1 MEGRR
6 AITPRAAAA
15 WILEAPAAAWALALV
30 ALAFGLW
37 SGLGDRYLH
46 DEGLLTWHFAQVTL
60 EAPAAAL
67 FWQKSRPLLAAL
79 YGPFAGLGQPVFTVI
94 HVVIAAL
101 ALPLLAGVARAIGQR
116 SPNLPALLVASSA
129 LWLACGPA
137 GVSNSDAL
145 TGLCLALY
153 LWLARGRPLAAGLLL
168 GALLFARSEVA
179 VFAGGI
185 GLYALLRGPR
195 RLALAIPALPAIYAL
210 LGALYHHDLL
220 PAIGLFNF
228 DSSPRYLLP
237 ALPFA
242 ALAIGPVIDG
252 WREGGAGER
261 ATTLALAIALAL
273 GLAAY
278 LAAIRGLPAIGLFNF
293 DSSPRYLLPAL
304 PSPPG
309 DRPGDRRLARGRRG
323 RAGDH
328 PRPGER
334 PRARPRR
341 RPPRRLAAAAGRRRR
356 PRGRGRA
363 RPRRPPAGAAI
374 ILSSGQRWPCRRS
387 SRRPGCPSPAAT
399 LASRPAPPG
408 SPGAPSSP
416 GAR

>member
-79 YGPFAGLGQPVFTVI
+79 YGPFAGLGKPVFTVI

-185 GLYALLRGPR
+185 GLYALLRGRGAWPWRSR
-195 RLALAIPALPAIYAL
+195 RSRRSTRSWARSTTTT
-210 LGALYHHDLL
+210 
-220 PAIGLFNF
+220 
-228 DSSPRYLLP
+228 SS
-237 ALPFA
+237 
-242 ALAIGPVIDG
+242 G
-252 WREGGAGER
+252 
-261 ATTLALAIALAL
+261 
-273 GLAAY
+273 
-278 LAAIRGLPAIGLFNF
+278 
-293 DSSPRYLLPAL
+293 SSASRR
-304 PSPPG
+304 PS
-309 DRPGDRRLARGRRG
+309 
-323 RAGDH
+323 
-328 PRPGER
+328 
-334 PRARPRR
+334 RR
-341 RPPRRLAAAAGRRRR
+341 RPPRPRASAPPATRLA
-356 PRGRGRA
+356 
-363 RPRRPPAGAAI
+363 
-374 ILSSGQRWPCRRS
+374 SGTPSTRW
-387 SRRPGCPSPAAT
+387 SP
-399 LASRPAPPG
+399 
-408 SPGAPSSP
+408 
-416 GAR
+416 